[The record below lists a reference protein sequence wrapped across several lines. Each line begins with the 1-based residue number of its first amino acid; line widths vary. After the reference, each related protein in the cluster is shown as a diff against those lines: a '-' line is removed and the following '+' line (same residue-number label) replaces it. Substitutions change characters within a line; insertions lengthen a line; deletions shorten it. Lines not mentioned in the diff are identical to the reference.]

1 MFKGLIADDDVKEK
15 SDILFFLKAEGGS
28 KFDQLLDEFFAMGFK
43 VLDFDFDGLFDLLE
57 ADTAIEY

>member
-28 KFDQLLDEFFAMGFK
+28 KFD
-43 VLDFDFDGLFDLLE
+43 
-57 ADTAIEY
+57 